1 MIIQIPLEV
10 PSQNVTDRMH
20 HMARH
25 RLKQT
30 WALRIKGTVLA
41 LWKAKE
47 TRKMAVTIHSYR
59 TRRITDHANLVG
71 GCKMVIDAIRDAGLI
86 VDDSDKW
93 MVATYNQDVA
103 SKSPT
108 GGPCT
113 VINIEPWPEVA

>member
-20 HMARH
+20 FMARH
-25 RLKQT
+25 RLKKQWT
-30 WALRIKGTVLA
+30 LRVGLAAGVLHP
-41 LWKAKE
+41 E
-47 TRKMAVTIHSYR
+47 GFPCKMAVTIHSYR

-71 GCKMVIDAIRDAGLI
+71 GCKMVIDAIRDSGLI

-93 MVATYNQDVA
+93 MVATYKQDLA

-108 GGPCT
+108 RKPLT
-113 VINIEPWPEVA
+113 VITIERIAS